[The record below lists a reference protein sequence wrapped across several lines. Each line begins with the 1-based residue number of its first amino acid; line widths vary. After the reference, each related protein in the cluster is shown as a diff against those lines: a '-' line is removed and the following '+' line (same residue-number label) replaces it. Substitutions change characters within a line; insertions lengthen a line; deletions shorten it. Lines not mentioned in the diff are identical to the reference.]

1 MGSFLSR
8 TQRVESFDQT
18 RNPERPPLSGRAALE
33 ALIVA
38 EKVDQYRKQV
48 SESPPNLE
56 ARNNQ
61 DYMPAR
67 YSVHRVIVSS
77 KNWPNGQV
85 LWLDES
91 ADGGLPHTRPPYFIC
106 LPINIPDD
114 KLATTLEHERIHLS
128 QRANMKKWQ
137 GIFEKAWSMKP
148 WSADI
153 PLEILQRR
161 RLNPDLLNIPMYIW
175 KDEWVVFALFRSM
188 KPSNLSD
195 IDIVWWN
202 APSRTLHRNAPQG
215 WKEFFGD
222 VAAGEHPYEIAAY
235 LLADFADLKNGS
247 PAYKAIKALLH

>member
-1 MGSFLSR
+1 MGSFSSKEKVEPFDE
-8 TQRVESFDQT
+8 TQT
-18 RNPERPPLSGRAALE
+18 LNPERPPLSGNSALQ
-33 ALIVA
+33 ALIFA
-38 EKVDQYRKQV
+38 EQIDQYRKQV
-48 SESPPNLE
+48 SESPPNLA
-56 ARNNQ
+56 ARVNQ

-67 YSVHRVIVSS
+67 YSIPRTIVPS

-128 QRANMKKWQ
+128 QRANPEKWQ
-137 GIFEKAWSMKP
+137 TVFKAWNMKP
-148 WSADI
+148 WSASSGDI

-202 APSRTLHRNAPQG
+202 ALSRTLHRDAPPG

-222 VAAGEHPYEIAAY
+222 VTAGEHPYEIAAY
-235 LLADFADLKNGS
+235 LLADLKNDS
-247 PAYKAIKALLH
+247 PAYRALVD

>member
-1 MGSFLSR
+1 MGSFLSI
-8 TQRVESFDQT
+8 TQKVEPFNQT
-18 RNPERPPLSGRAALE
+18 LNPERPPLSGREALE
-33 ALIVA
+33 ALMFA
-38 EKVDQYRKQV
+38 EQIDQYRKQV
-48 SESPPNLE
+48 SESPPNLA
-56 ARNNQ
+56 ARLNQ

-67 YSVHRVIVSS
+67 YSIPRTIVPS

-128 QRANMKKWQ
+128 QRANPEKWQ
-137 GIFEKAWSMKP
+137 TVFKAWNMKP
-148 WSADI
+148 WSALSDDI

-175 KDEWVVFALFRSM
+175 KNEWVVFALFRSM

-195 IDIVWWN
+195 VDIVWWN
-202 APSRTLHRNAPQG
+202 APSRTLHRDAPPG

-222 VAAGEHPYEIAAY
+222 IKAGEHPYEIAAY
-235 LLADFADLKNGS
+235 LLADFAELKNNS
-247 PAYKAIKALLH
+247 PAYRALVD